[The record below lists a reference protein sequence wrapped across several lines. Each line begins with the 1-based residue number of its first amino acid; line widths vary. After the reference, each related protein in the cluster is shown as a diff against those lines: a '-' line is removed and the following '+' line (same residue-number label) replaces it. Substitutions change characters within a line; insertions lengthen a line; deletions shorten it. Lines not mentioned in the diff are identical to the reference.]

1 MRPRLQ
7 ARESLVSKSPRS
19 GSDCSKKRSS
29 TLGELE
35 HQALGFC
42 ADAMY
47 HNADWYDAFEF
58 SYDMSVSNV
67 AIWRPSG
74 VAAAP

>member
-1 MRPRLQ
+1 
-7 ARESLVSKSPRS
+7 
-19 GSDCSKKRSS
+19 
-29 TLGELE
+29 LGELE

-47 HNADWYDAFEF
+47 HNADWCDAFEF